1 MLLWVDAQ
9 DVTWSWLG
17 SAAASLG
24 MAEPV
29 NPAPG
34 QNNLCTSASV
44 FPGCL
49 GLLSGGFGGQLL
61 LSWVFLG
68 FVVWFGFFFPPCCSD
83 CHLDRVR
90 KPFIKE

>member
-9 DVTWSWLG
+9 DVTWSWFG
-17 SAAASLG
+17 AAAASSG

-34 QNNLCTSASV
+34 QNNLRTSASV

-49 GLLSGGFGGQLL
+49 ELLSGGVGGQLL
-61 LSWVFLG
+61 LSWVFRV
-68 FVVWFGFFFPPCCSD
+68 FVVWFGFFFLPAAVTVT
-83 CHLDRVR
+83 L
-90 KPFIKE
+90 IE